1 MAGPDSTNNGRSNV
15 PLANINVGELIR
27 HPWIVIFVALIGGGT
42 GGTFLGRPD
51 PFTGAMGR
59 ELEARIEKLE
69 NAQSIDESM
78 REGAKERILRLREL
92 EARCAVNERELQNLY
107 REFNRRNQ

>member
-1 MAGPDSTNNGRSNV
+1 MAGPDSTNNNRRDGDMANS
-15 PLANINVGELIR
+15 PLGELAR
-27 HPWIVIFVALIGGGT
+27 NPWMILVMALVGGGT
-42 GGTFLGRPD
+42 SGTMFGRPD